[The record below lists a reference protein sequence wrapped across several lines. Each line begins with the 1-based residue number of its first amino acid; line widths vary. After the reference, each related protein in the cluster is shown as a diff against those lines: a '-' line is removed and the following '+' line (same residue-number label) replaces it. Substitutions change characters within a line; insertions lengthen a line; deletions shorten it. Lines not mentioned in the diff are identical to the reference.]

1 MICFTEVRFLQTYSP
16 LRWSQRP
23 GLFQPFP
30 SLKRSL
36 RPSELLFSIKRNTK
50 FPQGPPHNWC
60 LLPRLQLSLIT
71 RRMRKKR
78 SDPSARAQKN
88 TNITLS
94 SHYLIWSDSG
104 LGRGFDLFGV
114 SRIECYS
121 SCNVLKVENWDA
133 IECGVVGGI
142 YSPNHQNMVV
152 GRLLSHGAP
161 DSPVRH
167 RTLSGAP
174 ATSAG
179 STVGALTYGASGLSG
194 GAPDRS
200 CRLSGAPT
208 ARPLSSA
215 RACVHLMRCSRPL
228 RAK

>member
-16 LRWSQRP
+16 LRWSKRP

-36 RPSELLFSIKRNTK
+36 RPSELFFSIKRNTT

-60 LLPRLQLSLIT
+60 LLPWLQLSLIT

-78 SDPSARAQKN
+78 SDPSARAQMN
-88 TNITLS
+88 TNVALS

-121 SCNVLKVENWDA
+121 SCNVLKVENLDA
-133 IECGVVGGI
+133 IECGVVGVFIAPTTKIWPLEGC
-142 YSPNHQNMVV
+142 YRMAHQTVQCAT
-152 GRLLSHGAP
+152 GHC
-161 DSPVRH
+161 PVRQPH
-167 RTLSGAP
+167 QP
-174 ATSAG
+174 A
-179 STVGALTYGASGLSG
+179 VGV
-194 GAPDRS
+194 
-200 CRLSGAPT
+200 
-208 ARPLSSA
+208 RPLE
-215 RACVHLMRCSRPL
+215 L
-228 RAK
+228 